1 MLPCGCGW
9 AGRLFSCNGGLGW
22 AGLELSGSH
31 SFIFRTF
38 VLRCGSQCYM
48 FRGDYLD
55 CRSCVGSRETTLVV
69 EMPAKCKPRIL
80 MLHPSSSLSPSPC
93 RSKTQKGAAK
103 AKGAGK
109 SKRKAKAKASL
120 KKNEEEP
127 KAFRLASNAT
137 VWCCSSHVGTCTSY
151 CYVRYIVVACVI
163 GVVLRPMGLQ
173 NVPRTSFQDKLLERS
188 LAQ

>member
-109 SKRKAKAKASL
+109 SKGKAKAKTSL
-120 KKNEEEP
+120 KKTRRNP
-127 KAFRLASNAT
+127 RPSDLQAT
-137 VWCCSSHVGTCTSY
+137 PLY
-151 CYVRYIVVACVI
+151 
-163 GVVLRPMGLQ
+163 GVVH
-173 NVPRTSFQDKLLERS
+173 RTLELAHHIVMCDTLL
-188 LAQ
+188 LLV